1 MAWFRKTAPAEPL
14 PVTMAAVKLGDRFL
28 AVGVRD
34 PALIAALAVKSGLT
48 GTACAVDADETRVQQ
63 AAQAIERD
71 GALAEVVR
79 APFGMLP
86 YDTGSFDVAVISDLL
101 PTLTADVRSR
111 CIAETLRVLRP
122 GGRALVIEAARRGG
136 FGALVNRH
144 AIDATYDGPVKA
156 LKDEGFAAVRILAE
170 THGII
175 YAEGI
180 KKASPGTREMTPA
193 VDRDRLAG
201 DPAGPV

>member
-1 MAWFRKTAPAEPL
+1 MGWFRKTSPAEPL

-34 PALIAALAVKSGLT
+34 PALVAALAVKSGLT
-48 GTACAVDADETRVQQ
+48 GTACAVDADETRVKQ

-86 YDTGSFDVAVISDLL
+86 YDAGSFDVAVISDLL

-111 CIAETLRVLRP
+111 CVAETLRVLRP
-122 GGRALVIEAARRGG
+122 GGRVVVIEAARRGG

-144 AIDATYDGPVKA
+144 VIDATYDGPVKA

-170 THGII
+170 THGVT

-180 KKASPGTREMTPA
+180 KTASPGTREMTAP